1 MSRIGF
7 IGLGIMGKPM
17 LRNLRKGGHTLV
29 VYDIVPALLDAVLGE
44 GVERAESCADVAAR
58 SEMVIT
64 MLPDG
69 PEVEAGRARR
79 RAESSKAPR
88 RASLWS
94 T

>member
-29 VYDIVPALLDAVLGE
+29 AYDIVPALLDAVIGE
-44 GVERAESCADVAAR
+44 GVERGNSCADVAAR
-58 SEMVIT
+58 SELVIT

-69 PEVEAGRARR
+69 PEVEQAVR
-79 RAESSKAPR
+79 RACGMG
-88 RASLWS
+88 
-94 T
+94 